1 MGPDCDTTLVETG
14 QKSYFQ
20 VEWAE
25 EGEYG
30 VKKRML
36 ELVHY
41 IENCYYIN
49 LGTAIFYPFPF
60 QWICFDKAKFWML
73 L

>member
-1 MGPDCDTTLVETG
+1 
-14 QKSYFQ
+14 
-20 VEWAE
+20 
-25 EGEYG
+25 
-30 VKKRML
+30 
-36 ELVHY
+36 
-41 IENCYYIN
+41 